1 MKILF
6 TICGRAG
13 SKGIKNKNISGFLG
27 IPLPYY
33 TYAAIELFLDKHRDI
48 DADIA
53 VNTDSREL
61 LKLFDELK
69 NKKICLLERRKEIS
83 TDSAPKIAVILD
95 CVERME
101 VMRKKQYDVVIDL
114 DLTSPLRTVRDIE
127 HLVQKQSETQCD
139 VAFSVTAA
147 RRNPWFNMVKKG
159 DKGYGRVISS
169 HFNARQEA
177 PEVFDMNASLYAYKP
192 EYLRLQ
198 KGVLDG
204 YSEVITMYDTG
215 ILDLDH
221 AEDLELMEVI
231 AEHLYKTKPEF
242 GAIRKY
248 AEAVVKAIGLPEVDT

>member
-13 SKGIKNKNISGFLG
+13 SKGIKNKNISRFLG

-33 TYAAIELFLDKHRDI
+33 TYAAIELFLDKHRNI
-48 DADIA
+48 NADIA

-61 LKLFDELK
+61 MELFDKLK

-95 CVERME
+95 CIERME
-101 VMRKKQYDVVIDL
+101 VMRRKQYDMVIDL
-114 DLTSPLRTVRDIE
+114 DLTSPLRTVKDIE

-147 RRNPWFNMVKKG
+147 RRNPWFNMVKKS
-159 DKGYGRVISS
+159 DKGYSRVISS

-177 PEVFDMNASLYAYKP
+177 PQVFDMNASLYAYKP

-198 KGVLDG
+198 KGILDG

-221 AEDLELMEVI
+221 EEDLELMEVI
-231 AEHLYKTKPEF
+231 GEHLYKTKPEF
-242 GAIRKY
+242 GEIRKY
-248 AEAVVKAIGLPEVDT
+248 AETIVKGRELSEVNA